1 MLTSLTT
8 FAGLMPLIFERSI
21 QAQFLIPMAVSLG
34 FGILFATII
43 TLYLIPGAYMIS
55 DDIGKALSVAKNW
68 YMRPFQKTEPSSGTS
83 A

>member
-34 FGILFATII
+34 FGILFATVI

-55 DDIGKALSVAKNW
+55 DDIGRGLKRVTGW
-68 YMRPFQKTEPSSGTS
+68 YMRPFRATEEH
-83 A
+83 